1 MKKNSYM
8 PIYVLTLL
16 LVAAFCWP
24 EQSQDINLLAKL
36 QPPSLSYWFGTDW
49 LGRDQFSRTLVAL
62 GNSLKIGGSA
72 ALLSACLA
80 LILATIASCHATLAW
95 LVDLLID
102 TIMSLPHLLLL
113 ILLSLAVGGSGQGV
127 IFAITLSHWPKLT
140 RLLRSEMHNLAQQPY
155 ILLAK
160 NFTKPYWQL
169 LLQHMLP
176 HILPQWL
183 TGLLLLIPHAI
194 MHAAALTFLGFGLD
208 PNQSSMGILLSEA
221 SPYLLIGSWWLALF
235 PGLVLVITLLLI
247 AESAARI
254 ASRLRT
260 SRGANAYR

>member
-1 MKKNSYM
+1 MKKNSHM
-8 PIYVLTLL
+8 PIYALALL

-24 EQSQDINLLAKL
+24 EHGQNINLLAKL
-36 QPPSLSYWFGTDW
+36 QPPSMDYWFGTDW
-49 LGRDQFSRTLVAL
+49 LGRDQFSRTLAAL
-62 GNSLKIGGSA
+62 GNSLKIGGLA

-80 LILATIASCHATLAW
+80 LVLATIASCHTALAW
-95 LVDLLID
+95 CVDLLID
-102 TIMSLPHLLLL
+102 TMMSLPHLLLL
-113 ILLSLAVGGSGQGV
+113 ILLSLAVGGSGQGI

-140 RLLRSEMHNLAQQPY
+140 RLLRSEMQHLAQQPY

-169 LLQHMLP
+169 LLQHLLP

-208 PNQSSMGILLSEA
+208 PNQPSMGILLSEA
-221 SPYLLIGSWWLALF
+221 SPYLLIGNWWLALF
-235 PGLVLVITLLLI
+235 PGLLLVITLLLI

-254 ASRLRT
+254 TSGLRK
-260 SRGANAYR
+260 SWGSNAYC